1 MCGLCFGFFE
11 GRYISR
17 HQNICKINSSKI
29 ITSLPITL
37 IQPISNVA
45 ITDDFKM
52 KILAKFRVDAV
63 GKICQ
68 TDPTIVTVGLRLY
81 DKMKRKLD
89 KETEV
94 RKSVRTDMRRLAHLY
109 NEFKV
114 LPDIVSVNE
123 NSMDLFNRVN
133 YFHLCDAISNYT
145 TTKDNKVKSGLKV
158 SLIYLIKTAA
168 LILKGTVLTQSLS
181 QETSSEENTKKALDA
196 ANEIDLFL
204 SVFNHMQDFV
214 FGDAHYTLN
223 KNRQVRLRKPC
234 MLPMEEDV
242 KTLKEFVVS
251 RMKEIVAAKFE
262 YFDYHRYVELRDA
275 ACTRLTL
282 LNGRRGGEVSSNFFH
297 SSAM

>member
-1 MCGLCFGFFE
+1 
-11 GRYISR
+11 
-17 HQNICKINSSKI
+17 
-29 ITSLPITL
+29 
-37 IQPISNVA
+37 
-45 ITDDFKM
+45 
-52 KILAKFRVDAV
+52 
-63 GKICQ
+63 
-68 TDPTIVTVGLRLY
+68 
-81 DKMKRKLD
+81 
-89 KETEV
+89 
-94 RKSVRTDMRRLAHLY
+94 
-109 NEFKV
+109 
-114 LPDIVSVNE
+114 
-123 NSMDLFNRVN
+123 MDLFNRVN
-133 YFHLCDAISNYT
+133 YFHLCEAISNYT

-181 QETSSEENTKKALDA
+181 QETSSEENTKKALNA

-234 MLPMEEDV
+234 MLPKEEDV

-282 LNGRRGGEVSSNFFH
+282 LNGRRGG
-297 SSAM
+297 